1 MFNREL
7 IKKLRLNAGLSQTYL
22 ANKLG
27 ITQGTY
33 RGYEEGLISIE
44 RLMDIAQFYNVP
56 ISSFFEGDSAQDTEL
71 CRVSRQPEQPEV
83 KKPDAP
89 LCTVSITINVSTD
102 KDKAKVSEILQMLK

>member
-33 RGYEEGLISIE
+33 RGYEEGLISISIE

-56 ISSFFEGDSAQDTEL
+56 ISSFFEGESEAEH
-71 CRVSRQPEQPEV
+71 CRDSRQPEQPEV

-102 KDKAKVSEILQMLK
+102 NDKAKVSEILQLLQ